1 MKKLVMLVA
10 ALMAVAFV
18 GLNYE
23 STAYANDRAIPSIG
37 VSGGVGSISVVW
49 TTPAEAPYDYRLAW
63 GLNGGYISY
72 KASNTSTAGNAYP
85 GWSATSYTI
94 SGLDPGTYN
103 VKLRARYD
111 GSAGSWKAAS
121 SVVVTGDAPPVV
133 VVVPD
138 PTAEPE
144 PPTSEQQQAD
154 PPAAPTGL
162 MASQVAHDSVTLTW
176 SDPENTSITGYRI
189 LRGTETGKLSVVAQD
204 TGSADTEYTDST
216 VAAETTYHYAV
227 LALSQDGDG
236 AQSATASATTP
247 AAPASD
253 KDDPKKGDPPL
264 RLTRAAPGVPL
275 NLAVVL
281 GDAQL
286 TFTWDPPTSDGGSTI
301 VRYNYEFGPTGGT
314 LADENH
320 GTNPT
325 GSQSLTKTGLT
336 NGTAYT
342 FKVRAVN
349 MSGGSTTVGTYT
361 AVVNATPRTVPEVT
375 VWFEAVAY
383 NAAEGGSVSVAVRLS
398 ADPNRTVAI
407 PITTTNQG
415 GASAADYSGVPASL
429 TFNSGE
435 TFKTFRFLAT
445 QDTVDDD
452 DESVKLGFGTLPA
465 RVSSGRPN
473 EATVNIADDDVPMVT
488 VQFTQATK
496 SIDEGSRFNV
506 EVTLSADPERTVEIP
521 IWKNHGGGASN
532 DDYFM
537 GTLRR
542 VTFMPGQTLK
552 EFGFFAHRDGD
563 ADPNETVTLRLGQA
577 LTPLHPTGFQH
588 RDPNVSHGTTNAT
601 TITINDVVRTN
612 YVDFGEVNYETHE
625 FPQAVYTVLEG
636 RSVDVRVLL
645 RDYPRSN
652 VTIPIMKAN
661 WAGASASDYS
671 GVPDAVTFN
680 TNEKSKTITFVA
692 INDSERDHIFQ
703 SHANEQVLLYFGN
716 LPPGYRG
723 GASRFALITINDDD

>member
-1 MKKLVMLVA
+1 M
-10 ALMAVAFV
+10 
-18 GLNYE
+18 
-23 STAYANDRAIPSIG
+23 
-37 VSGGVGSISVVW
+37 
-49 TTPAEAPYDYRLAW
+49 
-63 GLNGGYISY
+63 
-72 KASNTSTAGNAYP
+72 
-85 GWSATSYTI
+85 
-94 SGLDPGTYN
+94 
-103 VKLRARYD
+103 
-111 GSAGSWKAAS
+111 
-121 SVVVTGDAPPVV
+121 
-133 VVVPD
+133 
-138 PTAEPE
+138 
-144 PPTSEQQQAD
+144 
-154 PPAAPTGL
+154 
-162 MASQVAHDSVTLTW
+162 
-176 SDPENTSITGYRI
+176 
-189 LRGTETGKLSVVAQD
+189 
-204 TGSADTEYTDST
+204 
-216 VAAETTYHYAV
+216 
-227 LALSQDGDG
+227 
-236 AQSATASATTP
+236 
-247 AAPASD
+247 
-253 KDDPKKGDPPL
+253 
-264 RLTRAAPGVPL
+264 
-275 NLAVVL
+275 
-281 GDAQL
+281 
-286 TFTWDPPTSDGGSTI
+286 
-301 VRYNYEFGPTGGT
+301 
-314 LADENH
+314 
-320 GTNPT
+320 
-325 GSQSLTKTGLT
+325 
-336 NGTAYT
+336 
-342 FKVRAVN
+342 
-349 MSGGSTTVGTYT
+349 
-361 AVVNATPRTVPEVT
+361 
-375 VWFEAVAY
+375 WFEAVAY

-415 GASAADYSGVPASL
+415 GASDADYSGVPASL

-496 SIDEGSRFNV
+496 SINEGSRFKV

-521 IWKNHGGGASN
+521 IWKYHGGGASN

-542 VTFMPGQTLK
+542 VTFMPGQTQK

-577 LTPLHPTGFQH
+577 LTPIHPTGFQH
-588 RDPNVSHGTTNAT
+588 MDPNVSNGTTTAI

-612 YVDFGEVNYETHE
+612 YVDFGEVNYETRE

-636 RSVDVRVLL
+636 RSVEVRVLL
-645 RDYPRSN
+645 RDYPRSP

-692 INDSERDHIFQ
+692 INDSERDHIFP

-723 GASRFALITINDDD
+723 GASRFALITINDND